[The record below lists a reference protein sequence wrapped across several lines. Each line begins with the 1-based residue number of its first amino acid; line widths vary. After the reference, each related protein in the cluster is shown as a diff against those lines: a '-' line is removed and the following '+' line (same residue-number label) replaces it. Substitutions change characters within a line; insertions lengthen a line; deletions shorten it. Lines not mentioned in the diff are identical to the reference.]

1 MLMFKRKYGF
11 LCVADPNIEQ
21 NNKVNIIRIEYDE
34 PLIKKHMQQAE
45 AFWKAHVF
53 PLLLKSVTK
62 ALRR

>member
-1 MLMFKRKYGF
+1 MHMFKRKYGY

-34 PLIKKHMQQAE
+34 QLIRKHMQQAE
-45 AFWKAHVF
+45 EFWKANVY